1 MSLMLAK
8 PHPHHILGREF
19 DRTKPS
25 PPTEGPEQPLTLQQ
39 TSTSAN
45 PQNRNKGLPMQHVS
59 AVPRQ
64 SRSHHASKSSNTAIT
79 ATTITTTPISAP
91 NELSTEHMVSSA
103 QPRDS
108 TVIAHTGQRSTSL
121 PDIDDSNKVV
131 PARRVSNRMRML
143 PEPQPRTQASQSQ
156 EAHVYDEN
164 TESLVSATIVPSGN
178 DSGKATWDKTD
189 RVVIPAHRDKPL
201 DLDFNAFLPAPL
213 IRDRIPSERTDL
225 EICECIETGHN
236 TIMAVMGTRVRNVQV
251 VRHIWERGD
260 RKKAL
265 EQLVDLE
272 DSAALSDILTVLVS
286 EPSTWTLDLAVSVIP
301 SLERLIRSSYERHEK
316 CSLCYE
322 NLMVAHEAL
331 EEKCG
336 DHGKVGSAVRRADK
350 ALHIFDNVKP

>member
-1 MSLMLAK
+1 MILCVAGTMSLMLAK

-201 DLDFNAFLPAPL
+201 DLDFNAFLPVRSFFLYCSQKFTYHQTPIGPL
-213 IRDRIPSERTDL
+213 SQKFVTFLFSGTPNSRPNPIR
-225 EICECIETGHN
+225 
-236 TIMAVMGTRVRNVQV
+236 A
-251 VRHIWERGD
+251 
-260 RKKAL
+260 
-265 EQLVDLE
+265 
-272 DSAALSDILTVLVS
+272 
-286 EPSTWTLDLAVSVIP
+286 
-301 SLERLIRSSYERHEK
+301 Y
-316 CSLCYE
+316 
-322 NLMVAHEAL
+322 
-331 EEKCG
+331 
-336 DHGKVGSAVRRADK
+336 
-350 ALHIFDNVKP
+350 